1 LYSFI
6 HVYLCYLHRSLLAA
20 RLLLRFRSYGYAA
33 PRDLR
38 SFPTRRSSDLG
49 AGGPVRPRTWISAAG
64 TDGGVSHHQLDG
76 HDDVG
81 PHPRVDLLVQG
92 VDQLLG
98 DAAEVLPHRR
108 QQRHL
113 GPGERGVVEPAD
125 QDVLRHG
132 PPVLPQRVDR
142 AAGHLVVSGEDAIDL
157 RVLGQKRPRRSST
170 ALDGVVTGPEPD
182 HGRSGPRAG

>member
-81 PHPRVDLLVQG
+81 PHPRDRKSTRLNSSHVSISYAVFCLKKKTIL
-92 VDQLLG
+92 
-98 DAAEVLPHRR
+98 
-108 QQRHL
+108 
-113 GPGERGVVEPAD
+113 AD
-125 QDVLRHG
+125 TFDYQVILM
-132 PPVLPQRVDR
+132 
-142 AAGHLVVSGEDAIDL
+142 
-157 RVLGQKRPRRSST
+157 
-170 ALDGVVTGPEPD
+170 AL
-182 HGRSGPRAG
+182 